1 MNQNKLKRSLEILW
15 MAALGLFIAVL
26 LYPVSSRLTRK
37 LGLVLFLVVW
47 FGFIFLFW
55 RRRVLRLSLLGIS
68 LLFTTFLCW
77 PKNKQPSVDVLRSD
91 YVTGLQSY
99 DGVKYFWGGESPR
112 GIDCSGLVRRGM
124 IDSSFLRGLLT
135 LDPGRVRHAISLWWH
150 DTTAFELGEAQDGF
164 TTHILD
170 TPSLNQLD
178 HSQILP
184 GDLAVTKS
192 GVHIMAYLG
201 ENRWI
206 EADPL
211 AGRVITV
218 QVPTT
223 GNAWFDN
230 PMKIVRWSVL
240 SK

>member
-1 MNQNKLKRSLEILW
+1 MNQNKLKRSFELLW
-15 MAALGLFIAVL
+15 MAAIGLFIAVL

-37 LGLVLFLVVW
+37 FGLALFFVVW

-55 RRRVLRLSLLGIS
+55 RRRVLRFSLLGIS
-68 LLFTTFLCW
+68 LLFTAFLCW

-91 YVTGLQSY
+91 YVTGLQRY

-150 DTTAFELGEAQDGF
+150 DTTASVLGEAHDGL
-164 TTHILD
+164 TTHVLD

-192 GVHIMAYLG
+192 GGHIMAYLG

-206 EADPL
+206 EADPG
-211 AGRVITV
+211 AGHVITV
-218 QVPTT
+218 LVPTT
-223 GNAWFDN
+223 GNGWFDT